1 MHSLLQPGILFLF
14 YSYINMTGN
23 SQLQDVFPLL
33 SCLYIHIYI
42 YIKKKILPSCFFN
55 FLDMLGWGAF
65 HLILLCPY
73 ACVGLARFFWPP
85 NEWSCMTSGFRGYCA
100 FVCLPCFPHAN
111 AHGCLFFVV
120 SLHYCFEF
128 HGIKYVQN
136 SIRQQLHP
144 LPPPR
149 LSSFL
154 SSYILLIGSS
164 VSVW

>member
-23 SQLQDVFPLL
+23 SQLQDDFPLL

-42 YIKKKILPSCFFN
+42 YIKKNVLPSCFLN

-100 FVCLPCFPHAN
+100 FVCLPFFPDAN
-111 AHGCLFFVV
+111 AHGCLFLLFHCIIVLNSMGSNTSKILSGSNFTLYHLPV
-120 SLHYCFEF
+120 SL
-128 HGIKYVQN
+128 
-136 SIRQQLHP
+136 
-144 LPPPR
+144 
-149 LSSFL
+149 LSSLPIFF
-154 SSYILLIGSS
+154 
-164 VSVW
+164 W

>member
-1 MHSLLQPGILFLF
+1 MSSINYKASCTPCCSPEF
-14 YSYINMTGN
+14 YSC
-23 SQLQDVFPLL
+23 F
-33 SCLYIHIYI
+33 IHILTWLVILSFKMFSLCFLAFIYLHI
-42 YIKKKILPSCFFN
+42 YIKKKILPSCW
-55 FLDMLGWGAF
+55 WGAF

-100 FVCLPCFPHAN
+100 FVCFCHFFPMLMHMVV
-111 AHGCLFFVV
+111 FFVV

-136 SIRQQLHP
+136 SIPQQLHP
-144 LPPPR
+144 LPPSR

-154 SSYILLIGSS
+154 HIFF
-164 VSVW
+164 W